1 MAWPRPKNPRSS
13 AQTGTSPQ
21 VTVTPAAA
29 VAPAPGHGQ
38 NTGISGA
45 SHTVAS
51 RADTISGTVVNGRGL
66 RPIRFA
72 HSGLHGAP
80 GAAADNTPR
89 DFDEPPIQDFESPA
103 FDGAA
108 FDTTGF
114 DATSFDAAGAENPPG
129 DDAAPANEGLSGLL
143 GGIRTTEVP
152 ADDQPTRDLPPQ
164 QQRPSAAPASTVI
177 PVTSGPSGA
186 TWNQSIT
193 SPPRPVGSV
202 STDDSQRG
210 SFWITVNGLLRGPA
224 PGDNGQPRKAFRDL
238 PPDTQMRFWRYRLA
252 IMLVVGL
259 VFGIIT
265 NWYIG
270 LTLAILA
277 GIIDTVI
284 RSRNAAYYD
293 NGATHPGAQ
302 RRTRRQLR
310 RMRRAGYLALDARP
324 IPNSRESIDHL
335 VIGPT
340 GVYAI
345 DSEKWDRRL
354 PVRTLNGKRLYL
366 GPASQKERLEHAVWE
381 ASQASEILSTALG
394 TKIEVRPALA
404 IYGPRIPW
412 DIATIRNVD
421 VFTGSS
427 LRKYLKRRGK
437 LREGTRK
444 LTRQEVEAYYA
455 AAVRLLPEVSP
466 TRTVTPVG

>member
-1 MAWPRPKNPRSS
+1 MAWPRPKKPRSS
-13 AQTGTSPQ
+13 AQSGTSPQ

-29 VAPAPGHGQ
+29 VAPVSGHGQ

-51 RADTISGTVVNGRGL
+51 PAGTIPGTPVNGRGL

-72 HSGLHGAP
+72 HSGLLGTP
-80 GAAADNTPR
+80 GVPEDNTPR
-89 DFDEPPIQDFESPA
+89 DFNEPPTQDFESPA
-103 FDGAA
+103 FDAA
-108 FDTTGF
+108 AYETTGF
-114 DATSFDAAGAENPPG
+114 NATGFDSPGDENAPA

-152 ADDQPTRDLPPQ
+152 ADDQPTRDLAP
-164 QQRPSAAPASTVI
+164 QRPSAAPATTVI

-186 TWNQSIT
+186 TWNQSFT
-193 SPPRPVGSV
+193 APPRPVGSV
-202 STDDSQRG
+202 DSDDSRRG
-210 SFWITVNGLLRGPA
+210 SFWMMVNGLLRGPA
-224 PGDNGQPRKAFRDL
+224 PADNGQPRKAFRDL
-238 PPDTQMRFWRYRLA
+238 PPDTQMRFWRYRVA

-265 NWYIG
+265 AWYIG

-284 RSRNAAYYD
+284 RSRNAPYYD
-293 NGATHPGAQ
+293 NGASHPGAQ

-310 RMRRAGYLALDARP
+310 RMRRAGYLALDGRP
-324 IPNSRESIDHL
+324 IPNSREFIDHL
-335 VIGPT
+335 VFGPT

-381 ASQASEILSTALG
+381 ASQASELLSNALG
-394 TKIEVRPALA
+394 TKIDVRPALA

-421 VFTGSS
+421 VFTGTA

-437 LREGTRK
+437 LRDGTRK
-444 LTRQEVEAYYA
+444 LTRQEVETYYA
-455 AAVRLLPEVSP
+455 AAVRLLPEVA
-466 TRTVTPVG
+466 TARTVTPVG